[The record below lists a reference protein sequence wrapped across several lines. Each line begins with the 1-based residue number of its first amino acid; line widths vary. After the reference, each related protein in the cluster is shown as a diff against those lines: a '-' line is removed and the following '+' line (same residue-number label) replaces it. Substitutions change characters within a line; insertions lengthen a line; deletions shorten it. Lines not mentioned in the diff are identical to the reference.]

1 MAERPYVDGPPGPL
15 AGVVAAAMRAAAHWS
30 LPEPD
35 VVRVG
40 MNGIF
45 DAGGVV
51 LRVGR
56 VTAPA
61 SSAIE
66 LAALLGDAGV
76 RVPAPARPDTFAAD
90 ELTVT
95 AWERLEIVE
104 AEPDW
109 RAIGAMVRSVHG
121 LEPSAVPAEYPLPR
135 GVDFPWWRFDEL
147 LEDVDDLIDER
158 ARAGLVGAIER
169 HRGWEDGVPEVVCH
183 GDVHPGNVVMTAEGP
198 VLLDW
203 DLLCLAP
210 PGWDHAAL
218 VRSARWGWPPRWYD
232 ELAAGYGRSLAE
244 DPTTQAIAQLRLVAA
259 TLMRLR
265 AGRADPAAMPEALH
279 RLTYWR
285 GEPDAPPWHPT

>member
-109 RAIGAMVRSVHG
+109 RAIGAM
-121 LEPSAVPAEYPLPR
+121 
-135 GVDFPWWRFDEL
+135 
-147 LEDVDDLIDER
+147 
-158 ARAGLVGAIER
+158 
-169 HRGWEDGVPEVVCH
+169 
-183 GDVHPGNVVMTAEGP
+183 
-198 VLLDW
+198 
-203 DLLCLAP
+203 
-210 PGWDHAAL
+210 
-218 VRSARWGWPPRWYD
+218 
-232 ELAAGYGRSLAE
+232 
-244 DPTTQAIAQLRLVAA
+244 
-259 TLMRLR
+259 
-265 AGRADPAAMPEALH
+265 
-279 RLTYWR
+279 
-285 GEPDAPPWHPT
+285 